1 MQIRMWHG
9 GRQWKGAPE
18 IRPSKEGRSELGP
31 GIYVTNFYDSAAS
44 KAMGGGAVREI
55 VFSPKLILEQTAL
68 SLSDACD
75 FVTSVIVKSKQGA
88 VIEKMIECAGRHS
101 LKDRVLLGT
110 DMQHLHA
117 ESLVNLCVN
126 GDLALGAKGQALAE
140 FLVAQGVD
148 CAFTHRSGNE
158 FWGTIYNPK
167 CIDSY
172 EKRLASTVV
181 LSQKELPSPLA
192 QLELQRVKSS
202 RIILPDEQSPAF

>member
-1 MQIRMWHG
+1 MQIKMWHG
-9 GRQWKGAPE
+9 GRKWDGAPE
-18 IRPSKEGRSELGP
+18 IRPSKRGSAELGP
-31 GIYVTNFYDSAAS
+31 GIYVSNFLERAVEYA
-44 KAMGGGAVREI
+44 KGGGCIREI
-55 VFSPKLILEQTAL
+55 VFSPRLILEQTAL

-75 FVTSVIVKSKQGA
+75 FVTSVIVKSKQGG

-101 LKDRVLLGT
+101 LEGRLLLGT
-110 DMQHLHA
+110 DKQHLHA

-172 EKRLASTVV
+172 EKRLASTVD

-192 QLELQRVKSS
+192 QLEIQRVKSS
-202 RIILPDEQSPAF
+202 RIILPHEQSPAF